1 MYTDQDKD
9 KEMQC
14 EAEWMITTTMPNKT
28 QFEFKKSSKNNKII
42 LHKLLYPPKLTPKEK
57 TDIQLL
63 YQGND
68 DEEHKTDPRW
78 ASR

>member
-1 MYTDQDKD
+1 MD
-9 KEMQC
+9 
-14 EAEWMITTTMPNKT
+14 
-28 QFEFKKSSKNNKII
+28 NKII
-42 LHKLLYPPKLTPKEK
+42 LLKLLYPPKLTPKEK